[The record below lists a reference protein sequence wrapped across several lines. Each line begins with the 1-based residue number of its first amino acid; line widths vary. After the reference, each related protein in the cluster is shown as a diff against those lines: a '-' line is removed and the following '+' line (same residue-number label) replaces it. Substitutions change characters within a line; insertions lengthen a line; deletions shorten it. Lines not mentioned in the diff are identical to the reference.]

1 VKLRLLAPLVL
12 SLGLLLAACGNEADN
27 DPAAEP
33 TTAEES
39 TGDAP
44 SDPDEPAS
52 EAPAGTCTYT
62 ADGSTPAVPVD
73 PPSTT
78 PTATKNV
85 SAVLA
90 TNAGDLNLVL
100 RAASAPCTVNS
111 FLSLAEQGYFDQT
124 QCHRLT
130 TDLIWVLQCGD
141 PTATGTGGP
150 GYAFADELSGSEVYS
165 AGTLAMANAGP
176 GTNGSQFFLV
186 YKDSLG
192 LPPDYTVFG
201 KFDAASIRV
210 LQQVASKGT
219 GNGGTD
225 GPPAEPVEIQ
235 SVTVR

>member
-1 VKLRLLAPLVL
+1 MKLRHLAPLVL
-12 SLGLLLAACGNEADN
+12 LSALVLTACGNEADN
-27 DPAAEP
+27 DPGTESPAAEQ
-33 TTAEES
+33 S
-39 TGDAP
+39 SG
-44 SDPDEPAS
+44 
-52 EAPAGTCTYT
+52 EAPAGPEESASDSPVGACTYA
-62 ADGSTPAVPVD
+62 ADGSSPAKPVD
-73 PPSTT
+73 PPPES
-78 PTATKNV
+78 PVATKNV

-90 TNAGDLNLVL
+90 TSAGDLNLVL
-100 RAASAPCTVNS
+100 QAATTPCTVNS
-111 FLSLAEQGYFDQT
+111 FLSLAEQGYFDET

-130 TDLIWVLQCGD
+130 TDGIWVLQCGD

-150 GYAFADELSGSEVYS
+150 GYAFADELSGSERYA

-210 LQQVASKGT
+210 LQEVASKGT
-219 GNGGTD
+219 STGGTD

>member
-1 VKLRLLAPLVL
+1 M
-12 SLGLLLAACGNEADN
+12 
-27 DPAAEP
+27 
-33 TTAEES
+33 
-39 TGDAP
+39 
-44 SDPDEPAS
+44 
-52 EAPAGTCTYT
+52 
-62 ADGSTPAVPVD
+62 
-73 PPSTT
+73 
-78 PTATKNV
+78 
-85 SAVLA
+85 
-90 TNAGDLNLVL
+90 
-100 RAASAPCTVNS
+100 
-111 FLSLAEQGYFDQT
+111 
-124 QCHRLT
+124 
-130 TDLIWVLQCGD
+130 QCGD

-219 GNGGTD
+219 SSGGPD
-225 GPPAEPVEIQ
+225 GSPAEPVEIQ

>member
-1 VKLRLLAPLVL
+1 MLAVGLV
-12 SLGLLLAACGNEADN
+12 LAACGNEADN
-27 DPAAEP
+27 DRATEVP
-33 TTAEES
+33 TSDES
-39 TGDAP
+39 TSDAP
-44 SDPDEPAS
+44 TEPDDGSQTAVGECS
-52 EAPAGTCTYT
+52 YT
-62 ADGSTPAVPVD
+62 ADGTTPAIAVD
-73 PPSTT
+73 LPPETPPTT
-78 PTATKNV
+78 KTV

-90 TNAGDLNLVL
+90 TSAGDLNLVL
-100 RAASAPCTVNS
+100 QAATTPCTVNS

-130 TDLIWVLQCGD
+130 TDGIWVLQCGD

-219 GNGGTD
+219 SSGGPD
-225 GPPAEPVEIQ
+225 GSPAEPVEIQ

>member
-1 VKLRLLAPLVL
+1 MLVV
-12 SLGLLLAACGNEADN
+12 GLVLAACGNEADS
-27 DPAAEP
+27 DRATEVPTSDESTSDGPTEPEGGSQTAVGECSYTPDGTTPAIAVDLPPETPP
-33 TTAEES
+33 TTK
-39 TGDAP
+39 T
-44 SDPDEPAS
+44 
-52 EAPAGTCTYT
+52 
-62 ADGSTPAVPVD
+62 
-73 PPSTT
+73 
-78 PTATKNV
+78 V

-90 TNAGDLNLVL
+90 TSAGDLNLVL
-100 RAASAPCTVNS
+100 QAATTPCTVNS

-130 TDLIWVLQCGD
+130 TDGIWVLQCGD

-192 LPPDYTVFG
+192 LSPDYTVFG

-219 GNGGTD
+219 SSGGPD
-225 GPPAEPVEIQ
+225 GPPADPVEIH

>member
-1 VKLRLLAPLVL
+1 MKLRLLAPLVL
-12 SLGLLLAACGNEADN
+12 VFGLLLAACGNEADN
-27 DPAAEP
+27 NRAVDAPP
-33 TTAEES
+33 AEES
-39 TGDAP
+39 TSDAP
-44 SDPDEPAS
+44 TEPADPAS
-52 EAPAGTCTYT
+52 ETPPVNCSYT
-62 ADGSTPAVPVD
+62 ADGTTPATPVD
-73 PPSTT
+73 PPPAT
-78 PTATKNV
+78 PVATKNV
-85 SAVLA
+85 AVVLA
-90 TNAGDLNLVL
+90 TSAGELNLVL
-100 RAASAPCTVNS
+100 QGARTPCTVNS

-130 TDLIWVLQCGD
+130 TDGIWVLQCGD

-150 GYAFADELSGSEVYS
+150 GYAFADELGGSEVYA
-165 AGTLAMANAGP
+165 AGTLAMANAGA

-219 GNGGTD
+219 STGRTD

>member
-12 SLGLLLAACGNEADN
+12 SLGLLLSACGNEADN
-27 DPAAEP
+27 DRAAEP
-33 TTAEES
+33 SAEES
-39 TGDAP
+39 TDDATT
-44 SDPDEPAS
+44 DPDEPAS
-52 EAPAGTCTYT
+52 EAPAGSCNYT
-62 ADGSTPAVPVD
+62 ADGSTPAIPVD
-73 PPSTT
+73 PPPTT
-78 PTATKNV
+78 PTTTKNV

-90 TNAGDLNLVL
+90 TSAGELNLVL
-100 RAASAPCTVNS
+100 QASTNPCTVNS

-130 TDLIWVLQCGD
+130 TDGIWVLQCGD

-201 KFDAASIRV
+201 KFDAPSIRV
-210 LQQVASKGT
+210 LQQVAAKGT
-219 GNGGTD
+219 STGGTD
-225 GPPAEPVEIQ
+225 GPPAEAVEIQ
-235 SVTVR
+235 SVSVR